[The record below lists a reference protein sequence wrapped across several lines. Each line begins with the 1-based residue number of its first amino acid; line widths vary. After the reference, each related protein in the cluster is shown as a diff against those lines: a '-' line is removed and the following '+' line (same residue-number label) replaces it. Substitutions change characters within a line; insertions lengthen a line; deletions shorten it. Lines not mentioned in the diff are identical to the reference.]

1 MLAQFEGGFGGPRLI
16 LAHLIQLH
24 KAFDSVNYV
33 DVPNRS
39 LAIALQQSATAVSAL
54 KEIQELFLRKEEMK
68 KGRGSEIVK
77 KYLLMLDRAVEE
89 AIKATGQRPR
99 DFNYDTIVLPNE

>member
-1 MLAQFEGGFGGPRLI
+1 
-16 LAHLIQLH
+16 
-24 KAFDSVNYV
+24 
-33 DVPNRS
+33 
-39 LAIALQQSATAVSAL
+39 
-54 KEIQELFLRKEEMK
+54 MK
-68 KGRGSEIVK
+68 KGRGIEIVK